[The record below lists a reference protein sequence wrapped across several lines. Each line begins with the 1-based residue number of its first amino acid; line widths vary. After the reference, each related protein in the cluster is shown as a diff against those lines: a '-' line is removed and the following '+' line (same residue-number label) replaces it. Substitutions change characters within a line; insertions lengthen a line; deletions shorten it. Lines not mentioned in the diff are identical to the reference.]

1 MNHSLLTANRNTHVK
16 IVVVA
21 LLAAL
26 VVVVA
31 GVNARISGTG
41 VASPRTTT
49 QVVKAGKPAV
59 FSTRDTAAV
68 H

>member
-1 MNHSLLTANRNTHVK
+1 MNHSLLTANRNTHLK
-16 IVVVA
+16 MVVVA

-31 GVNARISGTG
+31 GVNARVSGTG
-41 VASPRTTT
+41 ASSPRTTT
-49 QVVKAGKPAV
+49 LVVKAGKPAV
-59 FSTRDTAAV
+59 YSIRDTATV